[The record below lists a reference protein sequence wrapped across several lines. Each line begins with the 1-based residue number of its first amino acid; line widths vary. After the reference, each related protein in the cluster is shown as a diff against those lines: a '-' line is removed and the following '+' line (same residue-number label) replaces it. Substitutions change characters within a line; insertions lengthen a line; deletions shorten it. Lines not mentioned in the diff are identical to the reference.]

1 MNKKMIMKNILEW
14 VRAIA
19 AAFVLALLLNNVV
32 IAHAKVISSSM
43 ESTIMTNSRVM
54 GSRLSYIIDEP
65 ERFDIILFKFPD
77 DETSLPFVKRIIGL
91 PNEKVEIIDG
101 KVYIDDSNVPLDDS
115 FIKEDTRGNY
125 GPFLVPENSYFVMG
139 DNRND
144 SWDSKNWT
152 NKFVSKDKI
161 LGKILVEYF
170 PKPKI
175 LN

>member
-1 MNKKMIMKNILEW
+1 MNKKAIMKNILEW

-19 AAFVLALLLNNVV
+19 AAFVIALLLNNAI

-101 KVYIDDSNVPLDDS
+101 KVYIDDSDAPLDDS

-125 GPFLVPENSYFVMG
+125 GPFIVPENSYFVLG

-170 PKPKI
+170 PNPKV